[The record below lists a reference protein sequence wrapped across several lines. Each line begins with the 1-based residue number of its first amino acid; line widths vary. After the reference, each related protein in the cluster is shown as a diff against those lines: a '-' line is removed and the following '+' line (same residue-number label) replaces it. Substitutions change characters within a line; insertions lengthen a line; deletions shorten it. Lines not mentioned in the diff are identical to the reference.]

1 MANGKIVACLFGT
14 RDASLDVCP
23 LSPRVVKAPGDGQCV
38 KFAALSPSVCQEF
51 SVPRSSRVLYFLTT
65 GSCFAECGNFAVLV
79 DVHILP
85 QGSSKDTSWFSDHE
99 KEEVCKLLEEVVAS
113 RVKHYL
119 EAPKQRGQG
128 KPMEHGSSGPLFLTA
143 NSLHIT
149 AYFMKRWVNL
159 RCALGKRYRD
169 LRVFPE
175 KFIVCVSK
183 LDFDPSAWACDSGGL
198 QKEELSSGTS
208 EYFTESAENKKIK
221 ISLSEQIKRDILRKI
236 AKRTK
241 PRRSSASK
249 PQISKDSEKV
259 YLGSAD
265 LQTENRKNDRQA
277 SLAARSDVKRRSPGL
292 LKDCTNTAESSLEL
306 PVLEQRN
313 DVNQRQPDDVHSQQK
328 PHSLEWLEASL
339 LSENPPCSS
348 ESALPAPKQSQRVT
362 KTQAQLKTWASEE
375 KLEHFTNVSSE
386 GTPLTSINTKS
397 NKCDDN
403 CLGPFLEKTPLNSKL
418 FSKQDMTETVID
430 KKSLTLRK
438 NPSWPPFVS
447 SSGVQTSQNE
457 PSIATKE
464 LPAVPTS
471 CLELHPVSSE
481 KLSQKR
487 KKEVEN
493 GLGKLK
499 LRRLKKSKS
508 EILPS

>member
-1 MANGKIVACLFGT
+1 FFF
-14 RDASLDVCP
+14 
-23 LSPRVVKAPGDGQCV
+23 Q
-38 KFAALSPSVCQEF
+38 
-51 SVPRSSRVLYFLTT
+51 
-65 GSCFAECGNFAVLV
+65 CGNFAVLV

-85 QGSSKDTSWFSDHE
+85 QGSNKDTSWFSDHE

-119 EAPKQRGQG
+119 EAPKPRGQW

-159 RCALGKRYRD
+159 RCALGKHYRE

-175 KFIVCVSK
+175 KFIICVSK
-183 LDFDPSAWACDSGGL
+183 LDFDPSVWTGDSGGL
-198 QKEELSSGTS
+198 VELSNGTS
-208 EYFTESAENKKIK
+208 EYFTESAENKKLK
-221 ISLSEQIKRDILRKI
+221 ISLSQQIKQDILRKI
-236 AKRTK
+236 VKRTK

-249 PQISKDSEKV
+249 PQISKDSKKV

-265 LQTENRKNDRQA
+265 LQTENRKNDRQT
-277 SLAARSDVKRRSPGL
+277 SLGARSDVKRRSPGL

-362 KTQAQLKTWASEE
+362 KTQAQPKACGSEE

-386 GTPLTSINTKS
+386 GTPLTSINAEMS
-397 NKCDDN
+397 KCDDN
-403 CLGPFLEKTPLNSKL
+403 CLGPFLEKTPLNSSL
-418 FSKQDMTETVID
+418 FSKQDMTKTLVD
-430 KKSLTLRK
+430 KESLTLGK
-438 NPSWPPFVS
+438 NTSWSLFVS
-447 SSGVQTSQNE
+447 NSGVQTSQNE
-457 PSIATKE
+457 PSTATEE
-464 LPAVPTS
+464 LPVVPTS
-471 CLELHPVSSE
+471 CQERHPVSSE

-499 LRRLKKSKS
+499 LRRLKK
-508 EILPS
+508 

>member
-1 MANGKIVACLFGT
+1 FFF
-14 RDASLDVCP
+14 
-23 LSPRVVKAPGDGQCV
+23 Q
-38 KFAALSPSVCQEF
+38 
-51 SVPRSSRVLYFLTT
+51 
-65 GSCFAECGNFAVLV
+65 CGNFAVLV

-128 KPMEHGSSGPLFLTA
+128 KPVEHGSSGPLFLTA

-198 QKEELSSGTS
+198 VEELSNGTS
-208 EYFTESAENKKIK
+208 EYFTESAENKKPK
-221 ISLSEQIKRDILRKI
+221 ISLSEQIKQDILRKI
-236 AKRTK
+236 AKRRK

-249 PQISKDSEKV
+249 PQMSKDSKKV

-265 LQTENRKNDRQA
+265 LQTENRKNDRQTA
-277 SLAARSDVKRRSPGL
+277 LGARSGVRRRSPGL

-328 PHSLEWLEASL
+328 PHSLERLEASL

-348 ESALPAPKQSQRVT
+348 ESAVPAPKQRQRVT
-362 KTQAQLKTWASEE
+362 KTQAQLKAWGSEE
-375 KLEHFTNVSSE
+375 KLEHFTNVPSE
-386 GTPLTSINTKS
+386 GTPLTSINTEMS
-397 NKCDDN
+397 KCDDN

-418 FSKQDMTETVID
+418 FSKQDMTKTLVD
-430 KKSLTLRK
+430 KESLTLRK
-438 NPSWPPFVS
+438 KPSWSPFVS
-447 SSGVQTSQNE
+447 NSEVQTSQNE
-457 PSIATKE
+457 PSTATEE
-464 LPAVPTS
+464 LPAVLPTS

-499 LRRLKKSKS
+499 LRRLKK
-508 EILPS
+508 

>member
-1 MANGKIVACLFGT
+1 FFF
-14 RDASLDVCP
+14 
-23 LSPRVVKAPGDGQCV
+23 Q
-38 KFAALSPSVCQEF
+38 
-51 SVPRSSRVLYFLTT
+51 
-65 GSCFAECGNFAVLV
+65 CGNFAVLV

-85 QGSSKDTSWFSDHE
+85 QGSSKDTSWFSDPE

-128 KPMEHGSSGPLFLTA
+128 KPTEHGSSGPLFLTA

-183 LDFDPSAWACDSGGL
+183 LDFDPSAWTCDSGEL
-198 QKEELSSGTS
+198 VEELSNGTS
-208 EYFTESAENKKIK
+208 EYFTESAENKKPK
-221 ISLSEQIKRDILRKI
+221 ISLSEQIKQDILRKI
-236 AKRTK
+236 AKRRK

-249 PQISKDSEKV
+249 PQISKDSRKV

-277 SLAARSDVKRRSPGL
+277 SLGARSDVKRRSPGL

-306 PVLEQRN
+306 PVLGQRN
-313 DVNQRQPDDVHSQQK
+313 AVNRRQPDDVHSQQK

-339 LSENPPCSS
+339 LSENSACSS
-348 ESALPAPKQSQRVT
+348 ESALPAPKQRQRVT
-362 KTQAQLKTWASEE
+362 KTRAQLKTCASEE
-375 KLEHFTNVSSE
+375 KLEDFTNKSSE
-386 GTPLTSINTKS
+386 GAPLTSMNTEIS
-397 NKCDDN
+397 KCDDN
-403 CLGPFLEKTPLNSKL
+403 CLGPFLEKTSPNPKL
-418 FSKQDMTETVID
+418 FSKQDMTKTVVD

-447 SSGVQTSQNE
+447 NSGVQTSQNE
-457 PSIATKE
+457 PSTATEE

-499 LRRLKKSKS
+499 LRRLKK
-508 EILPS
+508 

>member
-1 MANGKIVACLFGT
+1 MASN
-14 RDASLDVCP
+14 
-23 LSPRVVKAPGDGQCV
+23 
-38 KFAALSPSVCQEF
+38 KFVIK
-51 SVPRSSRVLYFLTT
+51 
-65 GSCFAECGNFAVLV
+65 CGNFAVLV

-99 KEEVCKLLEEVVAS
+99 KEEVCKLLEDIVAS

-128 KPMEHGSSGPLFLTA
+128 KPVEHGSSGPLFLTA

-198 QKEELSSGTS
+198 KEELSSGTS

-221 ISLSEQIKRDILRKI
+221 ISLSEQIKQDILRKI
-236 AKRTK
+236 VKRTK

-249 PQISKDSEKV
+249 PQISKDSKKV

-328 PHSLEWLEASL
+328 PHSLEWLEGSL

-348 ESALPAPKQSQRVT
+348 ESALLAPKQSRRVT
-362 KTQAQLKTWASEE
+362 KTQAQLDTCASEE

-386 GTPLTSINTKS
+386 GTPLTSVNTEIS
-397 NKCDDN
+397 KCDDN
-403 CLGPFLEKTPLNSKL
+403 CLGPFLGKTPLHSKL
-418 FSKQDMTETVID
+418 FSKQDMTKTVVD
-430 KKSLTLRK
+430 QKSLTLRK
-438 NPSWPPFVS
+438 KPSSPPFVS
-447 SSGVQTSQNE
+447 NSGVQTSQNE
-457 PSIATKE
+457 PSTATE
-464 LPAVPTS
+464 VLPAVPTS
-471 CLELHPVSSE
+471 CLELHLVSSE

-508 EILPS
+508 EILP

>member
-1 MANGKIVACLFGT
+1 MASN
-14 RDASLDVCP
+14 
-23 LSPRVVKAPGDGQCV
+23 
-38 KFAALSPSVCQEF
+38 KFVIK
-51 SVPRSSRVLYFLTT
+51 
-65 GSCFAECGNFAVLV
+65 CGNFAVLV

-119 EAPKQRGQG
+119 EAPKQRGQW
-128 KPMEHGSSGPLFLTA
+128 KPTEQGSSGPLFLTA

-159 RCALGKRYRD
+159 RCALGKRYRE

-183 LDFDPSAWACDSGGL
+183 LDFDPSDWTCDNGGL
-198 QKEELSSGTS
+198 KEELSNGTS
-208 EYFTESAENKKIK
+208 EYFTESAENKKLK
-221 ISLSEQIKRDILRKI
+221 ISLSEQIKQDILRKI
-236 AKRTK
+236 VKRTK

-249 PQISKDSEKV
+249 AQISKDSKTV
-259 YLGSAD
+259 CLGWAD
-265 LQTENRKNDRQA
+265 SQTENRK
-277 SLAARSDVKRRSPGL
+277 SDCETSPSAQSAVKRRSPGL
-292 LKDCTNTAESSLEL
+292 LKDCTNTAESSLGL
-306 PVLEQRN
+306 PVLEQRR
-313 DVNQRQPDDVHSQQK
+313 DVGQGEPEEVRSQHKARSLQRP
-328 PHSLEWLEASL
+328 EARL
-339 LSENPPCSS
+339 LSESPPGSS
-348 ESALPAPKQSQRVT
+348 ESALPAPKQRQRLT
-362 KTQAQLKTWASEE
+362 RAQAQLETCASQE
-375 KLEHFTNVSSE
+375 KLEHFTKVSSE
-386 GTPLTSINTKS
+386 GTPLTCINTEMS
-397 NKCDDN
+397 ECDDN
-403 CLGPFLEKTPLNSKL
+403 CLGPFLEEKTPLNYRL
-418 FSKQDMTETVID
+418 FSRQDVTETVVD

-438 NPSWPPFVS
+438 NPSWSLFVS
-447 SSGVQTSQNE
+447 SRGAQTSQNE
-457 PSIATKE
+457 PSTAPEE

-471 CLELHPVSSE
+471 ELHPMSSE

-508 EILPS
+508 EILP

>member
-1 MANGKIVACLFGT
+1 MFFLLFFF
-14 RDASLDVCP
+14 
-23 LSPRVVKAPGDGQCV
+23 Q
-38 KFAALSPSVCQEF
+38 
-51 SVPRSSRVLYFLTT
+51 
-65 GSCFAECGNFAVLV
+65 CGNFAVLV

-119 EAPKQRGQG
+119 EAPKQRGQW
-128 KPMEHGSSGPLFLTA
+128 KPMEQGSSGPLFLTA

-183 LDFDPSAWACDSGGL
+183 LDFDPSAWTCDSGGL
-198 QKEELSSGTS
+198 KEELSSGTS
-208 EYFTESAENKKIK
+208 EYFTESAENKKLK
-221 ISLSEQIKRDILRKI
+221 ISLSEQIKQDILRKI
-236 AKRTK
+236 VKRTK

-249 PQISKDSEKV
+249 PQISKDSKKV
-259 YLGSAD
+259 YLGWAD
-265 LQTENRKNDRQA
+265 SQTENRNSDCET
-277 SLAARSDVKRRSPGL
+277 SLSARSAVKRRSPGL
-292 LKDCTNTAESSLEL
+292 LRDCTNTAESSLGL
-306 PVLEQRN
+306 PVLEQRK
-313 DVNQRQPDDVHSQQK
+313 DVHQGQPEEVHSQHK
-328 PHSLEWLEASL
+328 PRSLERPEVRL
-339 LSENPPCSS
+339 LRESPPCSS
-348 ESALPAPKQSQRVT
+348 ESAPPAPKQSQRVT
-362 KTQAQLKTWASEE
+362 RAQALLETCGSQE
-375 KLEHFTNVSSE
+375 KLEHFTEGSSE
-386 GTPLTSINTKS
+386 GTPLTSINAEMS
-397 NKCDDN
+397 EHADN
-403 CLGPFLEKTPLNSKL
+403 CLGPFLEETTPLNSRL
-418 FSKQDMTETVID
+418 FSKQDVIETVVD

-438 NPSWPPFVS
+438 NPSWSLSVS
-447 SSGVQTSQNE
+447 LSGVQTGQNE
-457 PSIATKE
+457 PSTAPEE

-481 KLSQKR
+481 KRSQKR

-499 LRRLKKSKS
+499 LRRLKKS
-508 EILPS
+508 